1 MCPPPPRP
9 QAEGVRSNEGAL
21 RCASSQHRSPSSR
34 LTLAGCGG
42 DAATE
47 NVVSIKGDEYAFVM
61 PQQIAGGWTTLRL
74 ENVGAEPHEFALAK
88 LEGGKTRA
96 DVIDVISDPATQ
108 EQGIPDWVSIRAGIP
123 TLAKDGSADLTQK
136 LEPGRYALIC
146 FLDGPSG
153 KPHALDGMI
162 GVIDVRGDAGAGAPE
177 ADATLALGK
186 RLEAPRLEAGERT
199 LELRNDANEPNAVFL
214 VSYAPGKTDADL
226 IAWEENGMKGPAP
239 GAFHGGAIDVP
250 PHSSVYYTYTFEAG
264 VDYALIDDAN
274 EVERRFSVE

>member
-1 MCPPPPRP
+1 MC
-9 QAEGVRSNEGAL
+9 
-21 RCASSQHRSPSSR
+21 
-34 LTLAGCGG
+34 
-42 DAATE
+42 AAT
-47 NVVSIKGDEYAFVM
+47 
-61 PQQIAGGWTTLRL
+61 
-74 ENVGAEPHEFALAK
+74 
-88 LEGGKTRA
+88 
-96 DVIDVISDPATQ
+96 PA
-108 EQGIPDWVSIRAGIP
+108 PA
-123 TLAKDGSADLTQK
+123 
-136 LEPGRYALIC
+136 
-146 FLDGPSG
+146 
-153 KPHALDGMI
+153 
-162 GVIDVRGDAGAGAPE
+162 APE

-239 GAFHGGAIDVP
+239 GEFHGGAIDVP